1 MEQDLP
7 RSSLRR
13 NMEGK
18 TMNGE
23 PGKMH
28 FSVERGPRREAFRM
42 SPAVWNGCVKDDA
55 DCANLAIDNGAGHDY
70 MNVLL
75 MPRPAAQGAPA

>member
-1 MEQDLP
+1 
-7 RSSLRR
+7 
-13 NMEGK
+13 
-18 TMNGE
+18 MNGE

-28 FSVERGPRREAFRM
+28 FSVECGLRWEAFRM
-42 SPAVWNGCVKDDA
+42 SPAIWNGCVKDDA
-55 DCANLAIDNGAGHDY
+55 DRANLAIDNGAGHDY

>member
-1 MEQDLP
+1 
-7 RSSLRR
+7 
-13 NMEGK
+13 
-18 TMNGE
+18 MNGE

-28 FSVERGPRREAFRM
+28 FSVERSLRREAFRI
-42 SPAVWNGCVKDDA
+42 SPAVWNGCAKDDA